1 MALPPFPPG
10 AVDTALRLRQARG
23 PNALAP
29 TAKSTPPPFQDTR
42 LQRRVIEARQRLGD
56 WANNPWRRLSLLLIM
71 LLSAFWIGSSISAIT
86 GAANESDPIAAL
98 ICVLAL
104 ELAARLRRRLLDRS
118 GDRLPLQLLDTTRIG
133 MLYGL
138 LMEGFKLL

>member
-1 MALPPFPPG
+1 VALPPFPPG